1 MISSILQGG
10 LGNQLFQISAAVSL
24 ASDNNDEAIFS
35 IKNHLLPK
43 QGRKCIN
50 YLNNIFQNISFNDH
64 LDIRSYYYE
73 PDFSYQEIIYHP
85 YMCLYGYF
93 QSEKYFFKNSNKI
106 RDLFS
111 IDGKSY
117 DIINGKY
124 SFILDKNPISMHV
137 RRGDYLKF
145 KDTHPPCSVEYYN
158 QAISSFS
165 ESSIFLVIS
174 DDIEWCKENFLGDKF
189 YFVEG
194 NEDYIDLYLMSL
206 CKNNIIA
213 NSSFSWWAAW
223 LNRNKEKIVIAPE
236 KWFGNEV
243 QYNTDNLLPSSWET
257 I

>member
-1 MISSILQGG
+1 
-10 LGNQLFQISAAVSL
+10 
-24 ASDNNDEAIFS
+24 
-35 IKNHLLPK
+35 
-43 QGRKCIN
+43 
-50 YLNNIFQNISFNDH
+50 
-64 LDIRSYYYE
+64 
-73 PDFSYQEIIYHP
+73 
-85 YMCLYGYF
+85 
-93 QSEKYFFKNSNKI
+93 
-106 RDLFS
+106 
-111 IDGKSY
+111 
-117 DIINGKY
+117 
-124 SFILDKNPISMHV
+124 MHV